1 MHNRLLGLPLFAAV
15 LIAAA
20 HLAAQDTRS
29 SSVAGPATSVQKNAG
44 RASARGPLPD
54 PALLD
59 GSTQLP
65 EKKSEYG
72 MLGEFE
78 IPGDEN
84 SKSDKVGGQQ
94 PPPGTPSGGGQAD
107 PKGVPGAQGGMPPG
121 TTPQGGGAAGGQ
133 PQAGQQPPK
142 GGALGGPGGGQ
153 NDPNA
158 KAEGI
163 QVAELQTDESAGP
176 AGQGGAPDPN
186 TQKPQPV
193 AIGDSTRQITPAA
206 NAPGV
211 VGVQT
216 PAGNTQQMEK
226 ATGGAAKGSSGNN
239 GNRGVE
245 KGRVMPAGL

>member
-1 MHNRLLGLPLFAAV
+1 MYHPRLGFPLFAAV
-15 LIAAA
+15 LIAASP
-20 HLAAQDTRS
+20 LAAQDTRS
-29 SSVAGPATSVQKNAG
+29 SPATGPATSAQKNAG

-84 SKSDKVGGQQ
+84 SKSDKVGAQQ
-94 PPPGTPSGGGQAD
+94 PPPGMPSGGGQAD
-107 PKGVPGAQGGMPPG
+107 PKGAQG
-121 TTPQGGGAAGGQ
+121 PQGAMAQVGGAAGGQ
-133 PQAGQQPPK
+133 PQAGQEPPK

-176 AGQGGAPDPN
+176 AGEPDPN
-186 TQKPQPV
+186 TRKPQPV
-193 AIGDSTRQITPAA
+193 AIGDSTRQIKPAA

-211 VGVQT
+211 VGAQV

-226 ATGGAAKGSSGNN
+226 ATGGTAKGSSGNS

-245 KGRVMPAGL
+245 KGRAMPAGL

>member
-1 MHNRLLGLPLFAAV
+1 MHHPRLGPPLFAAV
-15 LIAAA
+15 LIAAS
-20 HLAAQDTRS
+20 HLTAQDTRS
-29 SSVAGPATSVQKNAG
+29 SPINGPATSAQKNAG

-78 IPGDEN
+78 LPGDEN
-84 SKSDKVGGQQ
+84 SKSDNVVGRQ
-94 PPPGTPSGGGQAD
+94 PPPGMPSGGGQAES
-107 PKGVPGAQGGMPPG
+107 KGAQGPQGAMA
-121 TTPQGGGAAGGQ
+121 QGGGAAGGQ
-133 PQAGQQPPK
+133 PQAGQEPPK
-142 GGALGGPGGGQ
+142 GGASGGPGGGQ

-176 AGQGGAPDPN
+176 AGQGGEPDPN
-186 TQKPQPV
+186 TQKPRPV
-193 AIGDSTRQITPAA
+193 AIGDSTRQIKPAA

-211 VGVQT
+211 VGAQV

-226 ATGGAAKGSSGNN
+226 ATGGAAKGTSGNN
-239 GNRGVE
+239 GNKGVE

>member
-1 MHNRLLGLPLFAAV
+1 M
-15 LIAAA
+15 LIAAS
-20 HLAAQDTRS
+20 HVAAQDSRS
-29 SSVAGPATSVQKNAG
+29 PAATGPATSAQKNVSRG
-44 RASARGPLPD
+44 SARGPLPD

-59 GSTQLP
+59 GSSQP
-65 EKKSEYG
+65 AEKKSEYG

-84 SKSDKVGGQQ
+84 SRSDKVGGAQ
-94 PPPGTPSGGGQAD
+94 PPTGMPSGGGQAD
-107 PKGVPGAQGGMPPG
+107 PKRAQGAQGAMPSG
-121 TTPQGGGAAGGQ
+121 AMPQVGGAAGGQ
-133 PQAGQQPPK
+133 PQAGQEPPK
-142 GGALGGPGGGQ
+142 GGAPGGPGGGQ

-176 AGQGGAPDPN
+176 ANQGGAPAPN

-193 AIGDSTRQITPAA
+193 VIGDPARQIKPAA

-211 VGVQT
+211 IGAQV

-226 ATGGAAKGSSGNN
+226 ATGGAAKGSAGNN
-239 GNRGVE
+239 GNKGVE

>member
-1 MHNRLLGLPLFAAV
+1 MYHPRLGLPLFVAV
-15 LIAAA
+15 LIAASP
-20 HLAAQDTRS
+20 LAAQDTRS
-29 SSVAGPATSVQKNAG
+29 SPINGPATSAQKNAG

-84 SKSDKVGGQQ
+84 SKSDKVGAQQ
-94 PPPGTPSGGGQAD
+94 PPPGMPSGGGQAD
-107 PKGVPGAQGGMPPG
+107 PKGAQGPQGAMA
-121 TTPQGGGAAGGQ
+121 QGGGAAGGQ
-133 PQAGQQPPK
+133 PQAEQQPPK
-142 GGALGGPGGGQ
+142 GGTPGGPGGGQ

-176 AGQGGAPDPN
+176 AGQGSAQDPN

-193 AIGDSTRQITPAA
+193 TIGDKARQIRPAA

-211 VGVQT
+211 VGAQV

-226 ATGGAAKGSSGNN
+226 ATGGAAKGSSGNS

-245 KGRVMPAGL
+245 KGRAMPAGL

>member
-1 MHNRLLGLPLFAAV
+1 MYHPRLGFPLFAAV
-15 LIAAA
+15 LIAASP
-20 HLAAQDTRS
+20 LAAQDTRS
-29 SSVAGPATSVQKNAG
+29 SSATGPATSAQKNAG

-84 SKSDKVGGQQ
+84 SKSDKVGAQQ
-94 PPPGTPSGGGQAD
+94 PPPGMASGGGQAD
-107 PKGVPGAQGGMPPG
+107 PKGAQG
-121 TTPQGGGAAGGQ
+121 PQGAMAQVGGAAGGQ
-133 PQAGQQPPK
+133 PQAGQEPPK

-176 AGQGGAPDPN
+176 AGEPDPN
-186 TQKPQPV
+186 TRKPQPV
-193 AIGDSTRQITPAA
+193 AIGDSTRQIKPAA

-211 VGVQT
+211 VGAQV

-226 ATGGAAKGSSGNN
+226 ATGGAAKGSSGNS

-245 KGRVMPAGL
+245 KGRAMPAGL

>member
-1 MHNRLLGLPLFAAV
+1 V
-15 LIAAA
+15 LIAASP
-20 HLAAQDTRS
+20 LAAQDTRS
-29 SSVAGPATSVQKNAG
+29 SPATGPATSAQKNAG

-59 GSTQLP
+59 GSAQLP

-84 SKSDKVGGQQ
+84 SKSDKVGAQQ
-94 PPPGTPSGGGQAD
+94 PPPGMSSGGGQAD
-107 PKGVPGAQGGMPPG
+107 PKGAQGPQGAMA
-121 TTPQGGGAAGGQ
+121 QGGGAADGQ
-133 PQAGQQPPK
+133 PQAGQEPPK

-176 AGQGGAPDPN
+176 AGEPDPN
-186 TQKPQPV
+186 TRKPQPV
-193 AIGDSTRQITPAA
+193 AIGDSTRQIKPAA

-211 VGVQT
+211 VGAQV

-226 ATGGAAKGSSGNN
+226 ATGGAAKGSSGNS

-245 KGRVMPAGL
+245 KGRAMPAGL